1 MVDMKRILH
10 NIILSVAAVAVS
22 VSCIEET
29 VPVGGSVTQAQVSAS
44 KSALM
49 SMINSIPAT
58 LYASGAAGY
67 AGSYGDHTDFG
78 MPGVHLRLEHM
89 LEDIATMADN
99 PYYNRFYAYD
109 MNMAQGA
116 DYTYCA
122 YFWDYYYTLIR
133 LANDVIASMKPAV
146 AEGSSD
152 EKELAELRHILGQA
166 YAYRAWFYFDLAKLF
181 EPKPNKYTDVSH
193 LRGLTVPL
201 VDEYT
206 SIDDTKNNPRVDRET
221 MYKFIFDDLAK
232 AEEYLD
238 KSKTAFN
245 APTLMAIYGLYAR
258 AYLELGASYKEYNG
272 NPNPDILPLTMEE
285 AYTKAAE
292 YARKVID
299 ESGKT
304 PLTQAQWED
313 PVTGFN
319 SAASNNAWI
328 WGISVSAE
336 SLNNLLSF
344 ISHMSAEAAWGYA
357 RYAQFGV
364 SSALYDMIPEADW
377 RKHSWLDP
385 EKTDY
390 YDYKFAGSEADQ
402 ADFLSGGQAA
412 KPYVALKF
420 RPAQGECNDFNIGN
434 AGDYCL
440 MRIEEM
446 YFIEMEAQANLDL
459 NKGIELLKDF
469 VKDYRY
475 KSYDKNP
482 QSWEDFKTEYMLQK
496 RIEFWG
502 EGILLFDYKRLNV
515 GINRA
520 FAGSNHPSVFRLAE
534 TDGRSPQWNI
544 VVTRAE
550 FQSNTAIK
558 DSNNNPDPSSKIP
571 MAEDK

>member
-1 MVDMKRILH
+1 MVDMKNILYK
-10 NIILSVAAVAVS
+10 IVLAAAAVAVS
-22 VSCIEET
+22 VSCIQET
-29 VPVGGSVTQAQVSAS
+29 VPVGGSVTQDQVSES
-44 KSALM
+44 KFALK

-58 LYASGAAGY
+58 LYVSGAAGY
-67 AGSYGDHTDFG
+67 ASSYGDHTDFG
-78 MPGVHLRLEHM
+78 IPGVHLRTEHM
-89 LEDIATMADN
+89 LEDLATMADN

-109 MNMAQGA
+109 MNMAQGS

-146 AEGSSD
+146 EEGDSAD
-152 EKELAELRHILGQA
+152 EETKELAHILGQA
-166 YAYRAWFYFDLAKLF
+166 YAYRAWFYLDLARMFEAKL
-181 EPKPNKYTDVSH
+181 NKYTDV
-193 LRGLTVPL
+193 RGVLHLTVPI
-201 VDEYT
+201 VDENT
-206 SIDDTKNNPRVDRET
+206 TIDQTKNNPRVVREE
-221 MYKFIFDDLAK
+221 MYKFIFSDLEK
-232 AEEYLD
+232 AEKYLD
-238 KSKTAFN
+238 QTKKNFT
-245 APTLMAIYGLYAR
+245 APTMMAIYGLYAR
-258 AYLELGASYKEYNG
+258 AYLELGATYRENNG
-272 NPNPDILPLTMEE
+272 VNPYSDILPLTQEE
-285 AYTKAAE
+285 AFTKAAE

-304 PLTQAQWED
+304 PLTQSQWED
-313 PVTGFN
+313 PSTGFN

-328 WGISVSAE
+328 WGIKVSSE
-336 SLNNLLSF
+336 NLNNLLTF

-357 RYAQFGV
+357 RYAQFGAA
-364 SSALYDMIPEADW
+364 SALYDKIPAEDF

-385 EKTDY
+385 KKDDFY
-390 YDYKFAGSEADQ
+390 NYKFAGSDADKE
-402 ADFLSGGQAA
+402 DFLRGAQAA

-446 YFIEMEAQANLDL
+446 YFIEMEAKASLNLAEGVKL
-459 NKGIELLKDF
+459 MRDF
-469 VKDYRY
+469 VKTYRY
-475 KSYDKNP
+475 KSYDRNP
-482 QSWEDFKTEYMLQK
+482 QTWEDFKTEYMLQR

-502 EGILLFDYKRLNV
+502 EGLLFYDYKRLNV

-520 FAGSNHPSVFRLAE
+520 FAGSNHPSVFRLAA

-558 DSNNNPDPSSKIP
+558 DATNNPDPSGKVP
-571 MAEDK
+571 MAAE